1 MTAQKA
7 ACTRIPHSKHLAGVR
22 RSVCSGG
29 VGWGGGGGCQNGQK
43 ITNI

>member
-29 VGWGGGGGCQNGQK
+29 VGGGGVCQNGQK